1 MVPAS
6 AKRSSNEVLL
16 KRPACARRTEL
27 RAGGSGPQT
36 KIVRSQIMRY
46 AYFPGCSLSSS
57 GYDYNLS
64 LKFVARAL
72 GIELVEVRDWVCCG
86 ASSAHA
92 ISHLLSVALPVLNL
106 SHAEKD
112 GFQKLI
118 APCLACL
125 SRFKAANVELEHDAS
140 LKEKIHQ
147 VFDYQYQGKVKV
159 YHPLEVFLE
168 MGLEKI
174 RERIRKKLTGLRI
187 ACYYGCVLTRPPK
200 ITQFDNVED
209 PQSMDSIVRTLGAT
223 PLEWSFKTECCGVS
237 MTLTRS
243 DMVLKLSNDILREA
257 KEAGADAIAVACPL
271 CQANLD
277 GRQRQIEETYNTRYG
292 IPILYITQLMGLAF
306 GAFPKEVGIQKLIT
320 SPREVLGSIGL
331 M

>member
-1 MVPAS
+1 M
-6 AKRSSNEVLL
+6 K
-16 KRPACARRTEL
+16 
-27 RAGGSGPQT
+27 
-36 KIVRSQIMRY
+36 Y

-57 GYDYNLS
+57 GYDYDLS
-64 LKFVARAL
+64 FKFVARAL
-72 GIELVEVRDWVCCG
+72 GIDLVEVKDWVCCG

-92 ISHLLSVALPVLNL
+92 TSHLLSVALPVLNL

-112 GFQKLI
+112 GFEKLI

-125 SRFKAANVELEHDAS
+125 SRFKAANLELEHDTN
-140 LKEKIHQ
+140 LKKQIHE
-147 VFDYQYQGKVKV
+147 VFDYKYQGKVNV

-168 MGLEKI
+168 IGLEKI
-174 RERIRKKLTGLRI
+174 RERIRKKLIGLKV

-200 ITQFDNVED
+200 ICQFDNVED
-209 PQSMDSIVRTLGAT
+209 PQSMDSIVRTLGAQ
-223 PLEWSFKTECCGVS
+223 PIEWSFKTECCGVS

-243 DMVLKLSNDILREA
+243 DIVLKLSNDILREA
-257 KEAGADAIAVACPL
+257 KEAGANVIAVTCPL

-277 GRQRQIEETYNTRYG
+277 GRQRQIEETYKTRYR

-306 GAFPKEVGIQKLIT
+306 GALPKEVGIQKLIT
-320 SPREVLGSIGL
+320 SPQEVLGSIGL

>member
-1 MVPAS
+1 
-6 AKRSSNEVLL
+6 
-16 KRPACARRTEL
+16 
-27 RAGGSGPQT
+27 
-36 KIVRSQIMRY
+36 MRY

-64 LKFVARAL
+64 FKFVAGAL
-72 GIELVEVRDWVCCG
+72 GIDLVEVRDWVCCG

-92 ISHLLSVALPVLNL
+92 TSHLLSVALPVLNL
-106 SHAEKD
+106 SHAEQD

-174 RERIRKKLTGLRI
+174 RERMRKKLTGLKI

-223 PLEWSFKTECCGVS
+223 PIEWSFKTECCGVS

-257 KEAGADAIAVACPL
+257 KEAEANAIAVAYPL

-277 GRQRQIEETYNTRYG
+277 DRQRQIKKTYNTRYG
-292 IPILYITQLMGLAF
+292 IPILYITQLIDLAF
-306 GAFPKEVGIQKLIT
+306 GAFPKEVEIQKLMT

>member
-1 MVPAS
+1 M
-6 AKRSSNEVLL
+6 K
-16 KRPACARRTEL
+16 
-27 RAGGSGPQT
+27 
-36 KIVRSQIMRY
+36 Y

-64 LKFVARAL
+64 FKFVAQAL
-72 GIELVEVRDWVCCG
+72 GIDLVEVKDWVCCG

-92 ISHLLSVALPVLNL
+92 TSHLVSVALPVLNL
-106 SHAEKD
+106 SHAERD
-112 GFQKLI
+112 GFEKLI

-125 SRFKAANVELEHDAS
+125 SRFKAANVELEHDAD
-140 LKEKIHQ
+140 LREKIHQ
-147 VFDYQYQGKVKV
+147 VFDYKYQGKVKV
-159 YHPLEVFLE
+159 YHPLEVFQE
-168 MGLEKI
+168 IGLEKI
-174 RERIRKKLTGLRI
+174 RERIRKKLTGLRV

-200 ITQFDNVED
+200 IARFDNVED

-223 PLEWSFKTECCGVS
+223 PIQWSFKTECCGVS

-243 DMVLKLSNDILREA
+243 DIVLKLSNDILREA
-257 KEAGADAIAVACPL
+257 KEAGADAIAVTCPL

-277 GRQRQIEETYNTRYG
+277 GRQIQIEETYGVRYR

-320 SPREVLGSIGL
+320 SPREVLGSVGL

>member
-1 MVPAS
+1 
-6 AKRSSNEVLL
+6 
-16 KRPACARRTEL
+16 
-27 RAGGSGPQT
+27 
-36 KIVRSQIMRY
+36 MRF

-57 GYDYNLS
+57 GYDYDLS
-64 LKFVARAL
+64 LKYVARAL
-72 GIELVEVRDWVCCG
+72 GIDLVEVRDWVCCG

-92 ISHLLSVALPVLNL
+92 TSHLVSIALPVLNL

-112 GFQKLI
+112 GFEKLI

-125 SRFKAANVELEHDAS
+125 SRFKAANVELEHDGKLRS
-140 LKEKIHQ
+140 EIYE
-147 VFDYQYQGKVKV
+147 VFDYKYQGKVKV

-168 MGLEKI
+168 MGMDKI
-174 RERIRKKLTGLRI
+174 REKIRKKLSGLKI
-187 ACYYGCVLTRPPK
+187 ACYYGCVLTRPPNVC
-200 ITQFDNVED
+200 QFDNVED

-243 DMVLKLSNDILREA
+243 DIVLKLSNDILRAA
-257 KEAGADAIAVACPL
+257 KEAGANAIAVSCPL

-277 GRQRQIEETYNTRYG
+277 GRQRQIEEAYNVRYR

-320 SPREVLGSIGL
+320 SPREALGSIGL

>member
-1 MVPAS
+1 
-6 AKRSSNEVLL
+6 
-16 KRPACARRTEL
+16 
-27 RAGGSGPQT
+27 
-36 KIVRSQIMRY
+36 MRF

-57 GYDYNLS
+57 GYDYDLS
-64 LKFVARAL
+64 LKYVARAL
-72 GIELVEVRDWVCCG
+72 GIDLIEVRDWVCCG

-92 ISHLLSVALPVLNL
+92 TSHLVSIALPVLNL

-112 GFQKLI
+112 GFEKLI

-125 SRFKAANVELEHDAS
+125 SRFKAANLELEHDAKVRS
-140 LKEKIHQ
+140 EIHE
-147 VFDYQYQGKVKV
+147 VFDYKYQGKVKV

-168 MGLEKI
+168 MGMDKI
-174 RERIRKKLTGLRI
+174 REKIRKKLSGLKI
-187 ACYYGCVLTRPPK
+187 ACYYGCVLTRPPNVC
-200 ITQFDNVED
+200 QFDNVED

-243 DMVLKLSNDILREA
+243 DIVLKLSNDILRAA
-257 KEAGADAIAVACPL
+257 KEAGANAIAVSCPL

-277 GRQRQIEETYNTRYG
+277 GRQRQIEETYNVRYR

-320 SPREVLGSIGL
+320 SPREALGSIGL

>member
-1 MVPAS
+1 
-6 AKRSSNEVLL
+6 
-16 KRPACARRTEL
+16 
-27 RAGGSGPQT
+27 
-36 KIVRSQIMRY
+36 MRY

-57 GYDYNLS
+57 GYDFNLS
-64 LKFVARAL
+64 FKFVAKAL
-72 GIELVEVRDWVCCG
+72 GIDLVEVRDWVCCG

-92 ISHLLSVALPVLNL
+92 TSHLLSAALPVLNL
-106 SHAEKD
+106 SHAEQD
-112 GFQKLI
+112 GFDKLI

-125 SRFKAANVELEHDAS
+125 SRFKAANIEMKHDAD
-140 LKEKIHQ
+140 LRAKIYQ
-147 VFDYQYQGKVKV
+147 AFDYKYQGKVKV

-168 MGLEKI
+168 MGLDKI
-174 RERIRKKLTGLRI
+174 RERVRKKLSGLKI

-200 ITQFDNVED
+200 IARFDNVED
-209 PQSMDSIVRTLGAT
+209 PQSMDSIVRALGAT
-223 PLEWSFKTECCGVS
+223 SIEWSFKTECCGVS

-257 KEAGADAIAVACPL
+257 KEAGANVIAVACPL

-277 GRQRQIEETYNTRYG
+277 GRQRQIEETYKVSYR

-306 GAFPKEVGIQKLIT
+306 GSFIKEVGIQKLIT
-320 SPREVLGSIGL
+320 SPREVLGSVGL

>member
-1 MVPAS
+1 
-6 AKRSSNEVLL
+6 
-16 KRPACARRTEL
+16 
-27 RAGGSGPQT
+27 
-36 KIVRSQIMRY
+36 MRY

-174 RERIRKKLTGLRI
+174 RERIRKKLTGLKI

-223 PLEWSFKTECCGVS
+223 PIEWSFKTECCGVS

-257 KEAGADAIAVACPL
+257 KEAGANTIAVACPL